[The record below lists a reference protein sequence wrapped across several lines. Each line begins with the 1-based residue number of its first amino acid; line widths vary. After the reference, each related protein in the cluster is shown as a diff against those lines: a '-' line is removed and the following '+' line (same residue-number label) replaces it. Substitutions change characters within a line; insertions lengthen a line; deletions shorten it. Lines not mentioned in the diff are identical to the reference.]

1 MILRRVIKHFRNQ
14 EWTAIGIDFLIVV
27 LGLLVATQLTN
38 WNSTRQDNARG
49 DIYSK
54 RLKSE
59 LRFELQYAN
68 SLLTYNIATLDAGRV
83 AYFGLKGNPELDDE
97 TTLINAFRAS
107 QYNWCE
113 RRRASFD
120 EIVASGA
127 LGLVSDQAMREAA
140 ISIYSTPLF
149 DILLQEGQNSK
160 YRDLFR
166 MTIEPDL
173 HDTLGRE
180 CGDREL
186 PNRGA
191 ALGLLTLNY
200 DCTLNTSAKEIAAA
214 VKALQSDPDIIR
226 ALRLRNAQT
235 SGRISDI
242 PLAINTSGLTALFL
256 EESAP

>member
-38 WNSTRQDNARG
+38 WNSTRQDHARG

-59 LRFELQYAN
+59 LRIELEYLNA
-68 SLLTYNIATLDAGRV
+68 LLAYNISTLEAGRV
-83 AYFGLKGNPELDDE
+83 AYAGLTGKLALDDE
-97 TTLINAFRAS
+97 TILVNAYRAT
-107 QYNWCE
+107 QYNWYE
-113 RRRASFD
+113 RRRAAFD

-127 LGLVSDQAMREAA
+127 LGLISDQAIREAA

-149 DILLQEGQNSK
+149 DILMQEGQNSK

-173 HDTLGRE
+173 HDTLGRK

-186 PNRGA
+186 PNRVV

-200 DCTLNTSAKEIAAA
+200 DCTLNTNTKEIAAA
-214 VKALQSDPDIIR
+214 LKALRSDPDIIR

-235 SGRISDI
+235 AGRLSDI
-242 PLAINTSGLTALFL
+242 PLAIDASGLTALFL